1 MNEKISWY
9 REVLD
14 LEPDS
19 RLFLP
24 LARLLVEEGLAEEAA
39 DVLDRGCA
47 RHPTFLEAGLFRVEV
62 LQSLG
67 RAEESSAELDAL
79 LPIFSRNRGFWKAWA
94 DNENALGREGA
105 SLALR
110 LLDLV
115 LNGVAV
121 DMQDI
126 IRRGIESLEMER
138 AGAGRPE
145 SRPKAAPVI
154 LPLRQEAVSPGP
166 GPKAATPLQSA
177 EKLKTAES
185 LKPKRII
192 SAPGAQEK
200 ALEKPF
206 DKAAD
211 RPVSAPR
218 ISVAEPAQNGGAAR
232 DRTQVPPRT
241 RSMAE
246 VLAEQEQY
254 RDAAS
259 IYAEIIEKCRENGE
273 SGKIEEIENRRKEL
287 LALAEGRQIEAPQ
300 PVAAP
305 DPAQPEA
312 ARDASSADASSADAS
327 SADVSAQDA
336 SSRDVSEEQGV
347 ERPAAAAVSPAA
359 IPSAAIPSAAIP
371 SATEEDG
378 LVSILEELARRM
390 EARIG

>member
-14 LEPDS
+14 IEPDS

-39 DVLDRGCA
+39 GVLDRGCA
-47 RHPTFLEAGLFRVEV
+47 RHPTFLEARLFRVEV

-79 LPIFSRNRGFWKAWA
+79 LPILSRNRGFWKAWA
-94 DNENALGREGA
+94 DNENVLGREGA

-110 LLDLV
+110 MLDLV

-126 IRRGIESLEMER
+126 IRRGIESLEMEC
-138 AGAGRPE
+138 AGASLPE
-145 SRPKAAPVI
+145 SRPKAAPVN

-166 GPKAATPLQSA
+166 GPKAAAPLQTA
-177 EKLKTAES
+177 EKLRPAES
-185 LKPKRII
+185 LKPKLFV
-192 SAPGAQEK
+192 SAPGAQKK
-200 ALEKPF
+200 AP
-206 DKAAD
+206 D
-211 RPVSAPR
+211 RPVSDTR
-218 ISVAEPAQNGGAAR
+218 ITVAAPAQNGGADL

-259 IYAEIIEKCRENGE
+259 IYAEIIEKYRQSGE
-273 SGKIEEIENRRKEL
+273 SGKLEELENRRKEL
-287 LALAEGRQIEAPQ
+287 LALAEGRQIESPQ
-300 PVAAP
+300 PAAAP
-305 DPAQPEA
+305 EPAQPKA
-312 ARDASSADASSADAS
+312 AQDASSADAFSVDA
-327 SADVSAQDA
+327 SAQDA
-336 SSRDVSEEQGV
+336 SSSDASEEQSV
-347 ERPAAAAVSPAA
+347 ERPAAAAN
-359 IPSAAIPSAAIP
+359 PSAAIP